1 MAQVIKHLNVREGDK
16 SIMEKLLG
24 MKVDSLCR
32 RSTDSYYTAKP
43 RFLQAGQAIASNPSG
58 LA

>member
-1 MAQVIKHLNVREGDK
+1 MAQVIKHLKVREGEK

-24 MKVDSLCR
+24 MKVDSFCR
-32 RSTDSYYTAKP
+32 GSTGSYYTAKP
-43 RFLQAGQAIASNPSG
+43 QFLQAGQAIASNPSG